1 LLKLLFASC
10 LLWSCATA
18 AGAACPGNAGELI
31 PPAAELKALDDEL
44 AGLTAQCANDAGYLA
59 YRGAVLN
66 ALGKADEAAGFLEQ
80 ALLLNPDLA
89 GAKVDYAEALA
100 ATGDTSAASALLKDL
115 LARPDVPPDLR
126 AHLVRRLNAFEALHR
141 FDALTGLQTWIGTD
155 WQGTA
160 AISVRAG
167 HDSNLNSAPSR
178 DTLTLTFPGGE
189 AELLLAERFRRRGG
203 ATGLV
208 EASGQAAR
216 RLEGGAALQFYGE
229 GRARLSPSNADTDY
243 QQGQM
248 AVGWSKPLASGDA
261 LFALSGTHL
270 HYGGA
275 DLYSSARFSISRD
288 WVYKDCR
295 PRIGGETEWRRY
307 PAASELEGQFYGLTA
322 GLACLLGSDRLAAA
336 MRIGRDFAQRDR
348 TGGDQRQVDLRV
360 AWLASVGN
368 GTLLADA
375 VVTLQRDEHGFSPL
389 LESNATRRLTRAS
402 LHLEYA
408 YPIAS
413 GWAVLVTADGTV
425 QRSNLDLFDIAG
437 RAVYLGL
444 RWQTL
449 R

>member
-1 LLKLLFASC
+1 MLKLLFACC
-10 LLWSCATA
+10 LLWTCATA
-18 AGAACPGNAGELI
+18 AFAVCPGNAGE
-31 PPAAELKALDDEL
+31 PVPTAGDLKALDDQLASL
-44 AGLTAQCANDAGYLA
+44 AGQCGNDPGYLA

-115 LARPDVPPDLR
+115 LARPDVPPELR

-141 FDALTGLQTWIGTD
+141 FDALTGLQNWIGTE

-160 AISVRAG
+160 AVSVRGG

-216 RLEGGAALQFYGE
+216 RLEGGAALQLYAE
-229 GRARLSPSNADTDY
+229 ARARMSPSNSDTDY
-243 QQGQM
+243 QQGQV
-248 AVGWSKPLASGDA
+248 AVGWSKPLRSGDA
-261 LFALSGTHL
+261 LFALSGTRL

-275 DLYSSARFSISRD
+275 DLYSSARFSVSRD
-288 WVYKDCR
+288 WTYKDCR

-322 GLACLLGSDRLAAA
+322 GIACLLGSDRVAVGV
-336 MRIGRDFAQRDR
+336 RVGQDFAQRER
-348 TGGDQRQVDLRV
+348 PGGDQRQVDLRI
-360 AWLASVGN
+360 AWLAAVGN
-368 GTLLADA
+368 GTLFADA
-375 VVTLQRDEHGFSPL
+375 VVTFQRDEQGFSPL
-389 LESNATRRLTRAS
+389 LESNATRRLNRAS
-402 LHLEYA
+402 VHLEYA

-413 GWAVLVTADGTV
+413 GWAVLVSADGTL
-425 QRSNLDLFDIAG
+425 QRSNIDLFDVAG
-437 RAVYLGL
+437 RAIYLGL

>member
-1 LLKLLFASC
+1 M
-10 LLWSCATA
+10 
-18 AGAACPGNAGELI
+18 AACPGNAGEAI
-31 PPAAELKALDDEL
+31 PPAGELKALHDEL
-44 AGLTAQCANDAGYLA
+44 ASLAAQCGNDPGYLA

-66 ALGKADEAAGFLEQ
+66 ALGKADEAAAFLEQ
-80 ALLLNPDLA
+80 ALLLNPDLG
-89 GAKVDYAEALA
+89 GAKIDYAEALA
-100 ATGDTSAASALLKDL
+100 GTGDTAAATALLKDL

-141 FDALTGLQTWIGTD
+141 FDALTGLQANIGTD

-160 AISVRAG
+160 AISLRAG

-189 AELLLAERFRRRGG
+189 AELLLADRFRRRGG

-216 RLEGGAALQFYGE
+216 RLDGGAALQLYAE
-229 GRARLSPSNADTDY
+229 GRARVSPSSSDTDY
-243 QQGQM
+243 QQGQA
-248 AVGWSKPLASGDA
+248 AVGWSKPLESGDA
-261 LFALSGTHL
+261 LFALSGTRL

-275 DLYSSARFSISRD
+275 DLYSSARFSVSRD
-288 WVYKDCR
+288 WTYKDCR
-295 PRIGGETEWRRY
+295 PRVGGETEWRRY
-307 PAASELEGQFYGLTA
+307 PAASDLEGRFYGLTA
-322 GLACLLGSDRLAAA
+322 GIACLLGGDRVAAA
-336 MRIGRDFAQRDR
+336 VRIGQDFAQRGR
-348 TGGDQRQVDLRV
+348 PGGDQRQVDLRV
-360 AWLASVGN
+360 AWLASFGN

-375 VVTLQRDEHGFSPL
+375 VVTFQRDDEGFSPL
-389 LESNATRRLTRAS
+389 LESNATRRVNRAS

-413 GWAVLVTADGTV
+413 GWAVLVSADGTL

-437 RAVYLGL
+437 RALYVGV